1 MTARRIIKFVL
12 VLVAG
17 AIVLKFFFI
26 PLGNIVH
33 KKHPLV
39 IRVRIAYAFQT
50 LQVSTSSGSDIYD
63 NDTGGLLRR
72 ERAIDEGTQVKF
84 SQDSIALGGEEYK
97 VDSLRIVPLKNSG
110 IKVNGTLYRGD
121 LDIVKMD
128 EGLTA
133 INRVELEDYLKGVLP
148 KEVHSLWPFSVLKA
162 QAIASRSYAV
172 YQSYKRAGKMYDLT
186 ADTYSQVYGGKS
198 CEKWRTT
205 KAVVSTRGKVLE
217 YEGKILPG
225 YFHACCG
232 GHTESASLAWGKE
245 SFFAKDGK
253 GPLKGVKC
261 PWCRWTPYFRW
272 QKRVQTKTILDKLN
286 ARGYSLTNVEDV
298 RSGPRDASGRL
309 EYVKVKSR
317 RKWLEISTDDFRS
330 AVGRNVLKSA
340 NFRIKKYPFFYLFS
354 GYGWGH
360 GVGMCQWGA
369 FGLGLRRWSDKRIL
383 EHYYPGAKIVSL
395 KEILDREGKRN

>member
-1 MTARRIIKFVL
+1 MTARRIIKFVII
-12 VLVAG
+12 LVAA

-26 PLGNIVH
+26 PLGNIVYN
-33 KKHPLV
+33 KQPLI
-39 IRVRIAYAFQT
+39 IRVRIAYALKT
-50 LQVSTSSGSDIYD
+50 LQISTTSNTDIYD
-63 NDTGGLLRR
+63 NNNGDVLRR
-72 ERAIDEGTQVKF
+72 ERAIGEGTKVKF
-84 SQDSIALGGEEYK
+84 SSGSIGVGEEEFK
-97 VDSLRIVPLKNSG
+97 VDSIRIVPHESSG

-121 LDIVKMD
+121 LDIVIMD

-172 YQSYKRAGKMYDLT
+172 YQSYKRAGNMYDLT

-205 KAVVSTRGKVLE
+205 KAVVSTRGKILE

-232 GHTESASLAWGKE
+232 GHTESASLAWGEE
-245 SFFAKDGK
+245 SFFAENGK

-272 QKRVQTKTILDKLN
+272 QVRVQTKTILDKLN
-286 ARGYSLTNVEDV
+286 ARGYALTNVEDL
-298 RSGPRDASGRL
+298 RSGPRDESGRL
-309 EYVKVKSR
+309 EYIKVKSR
-317 RKWLEISTDDFRS
+317 RKWLEISTGDFRA

-369 FGLGLRRWSDKRIL
+369 FGLGLRRWSDERIL
-383 EHYYPGAKIVSL
+383 EHYYPGSKIVSL
-395 KEILDREGKRN
+395 DDITENRERK